1 MSAGDHTGLVTHFIA
16 LLLYIGAFVLW
27 VRTLLDGERPGGPTV
42 AALLAAAGVAVHV
55 TALAGFVARYDELP
69 LVGLAP
75 SLSTLSLVMGLGL
88 LAALAMGEA
97 GRVGILLIPLMILLE
112 GVAVALGVE
121 PAPTTLDFRGAW
133 FAFHVTLA
141 FAGIGGMALSAA
153 AGVLYLIQH
162 RELKHKRMGRM
173 FRFVP
178 PLATLARMGRVGA
191 VTSLVVLSL
200 ALALG
205 WAWTVRFRQSLQ
217 GEDPKTL
224 WSVFI
229 WGVILA
235 AVLARRGGTGRER
248 RGAVASVVGFIL
260 IVASYVLVRSA
271 AGSGLFL

>member
-1 MSAGDHTGLVTHFIA
+1 MTHFIA
-16 LLLYIGAFVLW
+16 LVLYIGAFVLW
-27 VRTLLDGERPGGPTV
+27 VRTLLDGERAGGPFV
-42 AALLAAAGVAVHV
+42 AALVAVAGVAVHV
-55 TALAGFVARYDELP
+55 LALAGFVAEFGELP

-75 SLSTLSLVMGLGL
+75 SLSTLSLVIGLGL
-88 LAALAMGEA
+88 VAALAMSEA
-97 GRVGILLIPLMILLE
+97 GRVGILLIPLMIVLE
-112 GVAVALGVE
+112 GVALALGVE

-141 FAGIGGMALSAA
+141 FAGIGAMALSAA
-153 AGVLYLIQH
+153 AGSLYLVQH

-173 FRFVP
+173 FKFLP
-178 PLATLARMGRVGA
+178 PLTTLARMGRVA
-191 VTSLVVLSL
+191 VVTGFVVLSL

-235 AVLARRGGTGRER
+235 AVLARRGGGSER

-271 AGSGLFL
+271 AGGGLFL

>member
-1 MSAGDHTGLVTHFIA
+1 MTHFIA
-16 LLLYIGAFVLW
+16 LVLYIGAFVLW
-27 VRTLLDGERPGGPTV
+27 VRTLLDLERARAPTLAGFLTV
-42 AALLAAAGVAVHV
+42 AGVLTHGLG
-55 TALAGFVARYDELP
+55 LAGFVRTYGELP

-88 LAALAMGEA
+88 VAALAMREA
-97 GRVGILLIPLMILLE
+97 GRVGILLIPLMIVLE
-112 GVAVALGVE
+112 GVALVLGIE

-133 FAFHVTLA
+133 FALHVTLA
-141 FAGIGGMALSAA
+141 FAGLGAMAVSAA
-153 AGVLYLIQH
+153 AGTLYLVQH

-173 FRFVP
+173 FRFLP

-191 VTSLVVLSL
+191 VTGLVMLSL

-205 WAWTVRFRQSLQ
+205 WAWTVRFRHSLQ

-235 AVLARRGGTGRER
+235 AVLARRSGAGTER
-248 RGAVASVVGFIL
+248 RGAVASVVGFLL

-271 AGSGLFL
+271 AGGGLFL